1 MSAPHTNY
9 TTNPE
14 LPLEQTLW
22 PGSSRRGHHA
32 RGNSGVC
39 TPRRGG
45 SPAWLLLAPGLLP
58 MHPSLG
64 LTEPAVGQG
73 RQRSPQCLCSLPAG
87 GAREAWRGNRASQR
101 GQESPSRQPPHIPH
115 QGQFTLHAP
124 RAEVQGPDTVAP
136 LFNPTFDTGRAGEL
150 STDPLAQK
158 KDTQQWTLL
167 SCVVPVR
174 LPADRCGESG

>member
-1 MSAPHTNY
+1 MLEGTVGSAPLDVVV
-9 TTNPE
+9 PPRGSCW
-14 LPLEQTLW
+14 PLDCCPCTHPW
-22 PGSSRRGHHA
+22 GSQSLQWG
-32 RGNSGVC
+32 
-39 TPRRGG
+39 RGG
-45 SPAWLLLAPGLLP
+45 REAPSACVHCQP
-58 MHPSLG
+58 
-64 LTEPAVGQG
+64 
-73 RQRSPQCLCSLPAG
+73 

-136 LFNPTFDTGRAGEL
+136 LFDPTFDTGRAGEL